1 MSDLLALFLSIVS
14 GISWTIVYIS
24 AIRIGFKDK
33 TYAIPVLALALNFAW
48 ELIYGLG
55 GVIIDPKSL
64 QSWINLTWGF
74 ADAVIV
80 YNYFVFGKSEF
91 PPSLTRRI
99 FFAGSVLIFVVAFAV
114 QAAFIV
120 QFKDEAPIYAAF
132 LQNTLMS
139 GLFLGMF
146 VAREGMRGQSLTIA
160 VSKCIGTLAA
170 TIVFSVI
177 TFTPLVLIVGIVCFV
192 LDTIYIGLI
201 ANVKRHGAT
210 FDPVS
215 VEDGPEL

>member
-1 MSDLLALFLSIVS
+1 MDDLLALFLSIVS

-55 GVIIDPKSL
+55 GVITNPKSL

-74 ADAVIV
+74 ADTVIV
-80 YNYFVFGKSEF
+80 YNYFTFGKSEF
-91 PPSLTRRI
+91 PASLTRRI
-99 FFAGSVLIFVVAFAV
+99 FLAGSVLIFVLAFVV

-120 QFKDEAPIYAAF
+120 QFEDKAPIYAAF
-132 LQNTLMS
+132 LQNSLMS
-139 GLFLGMF
+139 GLFIGMF
-146 VAREGMRGQSLTIA
+146 VAREGVRGQNLTIA
-160 VSKCIGTLAA
+160 VAKCIGTLAP
-170 TIVFSVI
+170 TIFFGVI
-177 TFTPLVLIVGIVCFV
+177 TFIPLVVIVGVVCFV
-192 LDTIYIGLI
+192 LDTVYIGLI
-201 ANVKRHGAT
+201 ANVKRQGET
-210 FDPVS
+210 FEAVG